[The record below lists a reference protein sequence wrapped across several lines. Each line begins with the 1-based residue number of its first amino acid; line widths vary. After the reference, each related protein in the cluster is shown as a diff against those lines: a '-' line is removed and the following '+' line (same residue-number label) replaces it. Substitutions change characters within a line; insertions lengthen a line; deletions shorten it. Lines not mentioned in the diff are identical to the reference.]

1 MFGYPLLR
9 RRSLGVVATLALT
22 AAIGAGC
29 GGSDSATTATTAPAA
44 GSTGTATTMPAT
56 TMEEM
61 TTTADASGKAGF
73 NDAVDLRV
81 TLNRLLG
88 EHMLIAVDATQ
99 TALLGGKSFDAKGA
113 ELQANTDDLAAA
125 IGSLYGDDAKAAF
138 ANQWNAHNGYFVNY
152 TVATAEKDDA
162 GKQKAV
168 DGLMMY
174 QKDFGAFLAGAT
186 GLPADAVSAQL
197 GMHVMHTAKAVDMF
211 GTKDYA
217 GSYANAAMGYVHM
230 GATGDILAA
239 AIAKQ
244 KSLGETTSP
253 AADLRVKLGDLLAEH
268 AALAIDAM
276 ERGFDGS
283 PDFEAA
289 AGQLDKNTVALG
301 ELIGSAYGD
310 EAKATFLSQWRAHIG
325 FFVNYV
331 TALAKKDTAG
341 QDEAKKGLDGYIAE
355 HGDFLAG
362 ATGLPADA
370 VKGQLQMHVDELL
383 KTIDAYAAG
392 DYEAAS
398 AGARQSYAHMYE
410 TGDALS
416 GGIIAVKKLM

>member
-22 AAIGAGC
+22 AAIAAGC
-29 GGSDSATTATTAPAA
+29 GGSDSTTTATTTPAA
-44 GSTGTATTMPAT
+44 GTTATMPAT
-56 TMEEM
+56 TMEGM
-61 TTTADASGKAGF
+61 TTTSAAGKPGF

-81 TLNRLLG
+81 ALNRLLG

-113 ELQANTDDLAAA
+113 ELQANTDDLADA
-125 IGSLYGDDAKAAF
+125 IGSIFGDEAKAAF
-138 ANQWNAHNGYFVNY
+138 SSQWAAHNGYFVNY
-152 TVATAEKDDA
+152 TVATAEGDEAAKMV
-162 GKQKAV
+162 AV
-168 DGLMMY
+168 DGLTKY

-186 GLPADAVSAQL
+186 GLPADAVSGELAT
-197 GMHVMHTAKAVDMF
+197 HVTHTAKAVDAF
-211 GTKDYA
+211 GAKDYS
-217 GSYANAAMGYVHM
+217 GSYANASMGYVHM
-230 GATGDILAA
+230 GATGDILAG

-253 AADLRVKLGDLLAEH
+253 AADLRVKLGNLLAQH
-268 AALAIDAM
+268 ASLAIVAM

-283 PDFEAA
+283 PDFDDAA
-289 AGQLDKNTVALG
+289 ASLDQNTVALG
-301 ELIGSAYGD
+301 ELIGSAFGE
-310 EAKATFLSQWRAHIG
+310 EAKTTFLAQWRQHIG

-331 TALAKKDTAG
+331 TAVAKKDDAG
-341 QDEAKKGLDGYIAE
+341 QAEAKKGLDGYIAE

-392 DYEAAS
+392 NYEEAT
-398 AGARQSYAHMYE
+398 AGARQSFAHMYE
-410 TGDALS
+410 TGDALA
-416 GGIIAVKKLM
+416 GGIIAEKDLK

>member
-9 RRSLGVVATLALT
+9 RRSLGVAATLALT
-22 AAIGAGC
+22 AAIAAGC
-29 GGSDSATTATTAPAA
+29 GGSDSAAPAA
-44 GSTGTATTMPAT
+44 GTTAAGTTTAAAAPAT
-56 TMEEM
+56 TMNEM
-61 TTTADASGKAGF
+61 TTTADATGKAGF

-88 EHMLIAVDATQ
+88 EHMQIAVDATQ
-99 TALLGGKSFDAKGA
+99 TALLGGKSFDAEGA
-113 ELQANTDDLAAA
+113 ALQANTDDLAAA

-138 ANQWNAHNGYFVNY
+138 ASQWNAHNGYFVNY
-152 TVATAEKDDA
+152 TVATAKKDEA

-168 DGLMMY
+168 DGLTMY

-197 GMHVMHTAKAVDMF
+197 AMHVMHTAKAVDAF

-244 KSLGETTSP
+244 KSLGATTSP
-253 AADLRVKLGDLLAEH
+253 AADLRVKLDDLLAEH
-268 AALAIDAM
+268 AALAIVAM
-276 ERGFDGS
+276 ERGFDGA
-283 PDFEAA
+283 PDFKAA

-301 ELIGSAYGD
+301 ELIGSAYGND
-310 EAKATFLSQWRAHIG
+310 AKATFLSQWRQHIG
-325 FFVNYV
+325 YFVNYV
-331 TALAKKDTAG
+331 TALAKKDDAG
-341 QDEAKKGLDGYIAE
+341 QAEAKKGLDGYIAE
-355 HGDFLAG
+355 HGAFLAT

-370 VKGQLQMHVDELL
+370 VKAQLQMHVDELL
-383 KTIDAYAAG
+383 QTIDAYAAG
-392 DYEAAS
+392 NYDEAA
-398 AGARQSYAHMYE
+398 AGARKSYAHMYE
-410 TGDALS
+410 TGDALA
-416 GGIIAVKKLM
+416 GGIIAEKHLM

>member
-1 MFGYPLLR
+1 MFGYPHLR
-9 RRSLGVVATLALT
+9 RRSLGVVATLSLT
-22 AAIGAGC
+22 AALAAGC
-29 GGSDSATTATTAPAA
+29 GGSDSSTTATTAPAA
-44 GSTGTATTMPAT
+44 GSTGTATTMPASTMDT
-56 TMEEM
+56 TG
-61 TTTADASGKAGF
+61 TTTAAAGKPGF

-88 EHMLIAVDATQ
+88 EHMQIAVDATQ

-138 ANQWNAHNGYFVNY
+138 SNQWNAHNGYFVNY
-152 TVATAEKDDA
+152 TVATAKNDEA
-162 GKQKAV
+162 GKTKAV

-186 GLPADAVSAQL
+186 GLPADAVQAQL
-197 GMHVMHTAKAVDMF
+197 GMHVMHTAKAVDAF

-230 GATGDILAA
+230 GKTGDILAD

-244 KSLGETTSP
+244 KSLGATTSP
-253 AADLRVKLGDLLAEH
+253 AADLRVSLDDLLAEH
-268 AALAIDAM
+268 AALAIVAM

-283 PDFEAA
+283 PDFDAA
-289 AGQLDKNTVALG
+289 AASLDKNTVALG
-301 ELIGSAYGD
+301 DVIGGAYGD

-331 TALAKKDTAG
+331 TALAKKDDAG
-341 QDEAKKGLDGYIAE
+341 KAEAKKGLDGYIAE
-355 HGDFLAG
+355 HGKFLAG

-370 VKGQLQMHVDELL
+370 VTAQLQMHVDELL
-383 KTIDAYAAG
+383 KTIDDYAAG
-392 DYEAAS
+392 NYDEAV
-398 AGARQSYAHMYE
+398 AGARMSFAHMYE
-410 TGDALS
+410 TGDALA
-416 GGIIAVKKLM
+416 GGIIAQKMLM